1 MPPFDFSRRRQFLEF
16 FFHKSLLISR
26 PQSRMASLK
35 LVSGQKPRQI
45 AARILQ
51 QRRVGGGFVE
61 DLLENALH
69 GASLSPAD
77 RGLCQEITYGVV
89 RWQAT
94 LDWLIAR
101 KTNGREQKPALQNL
115 LRLGLYQIFWL
126 DRIPDHAAVH
136 ETVELAKQNG
146 FGAQAGFVN
155 AVLRGYL
162 REQDETQKL
171 LAGLKISQ
179 PALGWS
185 HPEWLVARWQKRWGI
200 EKTASLLEWNNTP
213 PKTFA
218 RVNKLKFGGTDGAR
232 LWSKT
237 QPQHAGQ
244 TGDAG
249 NVQTAAAGAAHT
261 AAPHKMADAG
271 DLLARW
277 REEGVEYDF
286 VRGDWLE
293 ENLVFELKSH
303 PPLNSLASFRDGW
316 FYIQDPGTLLA
327 VCQLGPQPGET
338 ILDFCAAPGGKTTF
352 IAQLM
357 NDQGRIVAQDVSE
370 ERLKWIQ
377 ENCARLGVTCVETI
391 LPSTLNAQRSTRF
404 DRVLVDAPCSN
415 TGVMRRRVDLRWR
428 IQPGE
433 IGRLRTAQLDLLK
446 QAVTQVKPGGIL
458 VYSTCSLEPEENG
471 EVVKQFLSEHANFK
485 LESERKLLPIVDGVD
500 GAYVAR
506 MKKG

>member
-1 MPPFDFSRRRQFLEF
+1 
-16 FFHKSLLISR
+16 
-26 PQSRMASLK
+26 MASLK

-69 GASLSPAD
+69 GAQLSLAD

-162 REQDETQKL
+162 RETDATKKL
-171 LAGLKISQ
+171 LSELKTMQ
-179 PALGWS
+179 PALAWS

-218 RVNKLKFGGTDGAR
+218 RVNTLKFGRAGSPLPAEHHGNGAHGVTR
-232 LWSKT
+232 PT
-237 QPQHAGQ
+237 F
-244 TGDAG
+244 D
-249 NVQTAAAGAAHT
+249 
-261 AAPHKMADAG
+261 DAG
-271 DLLARW
+271 DLLTRW
-277 REEGVEYDF
+277 REENVEYDF
-286 VRGDWLE
+286 VRRDWLE

-327 VCQLGPQPGET
+327 VCMLGPQPGET

-357 NDQGRIVAQDVSE
+357 NNQGRIIAQDVSD
-370 ERLKWIQ
+370 ERLEWIQ
-377 ENCARLGVTCVETI
+377 ENCARLGVTCVETLLNDSRCSRPAWRDQSAHS
-391 LPSTLNAQRSTRF
+391 LPSEDQRRLTSAATKLF
-404 DRVLVDAPCSN
+404 DRILVDAPCSN

-428 IQPGE
+428 IQPEE
-433 IGRLRTAQLDLLK
+433 IERLRAAQLDLLK
-446 QAVTQVKPGGIL
+446 QAATQVKPGGVL

-471 EVVKQFLSEHANFK
+471 EVVKQFLSEHADFK
-485 LESERKLLPIVDGVD
+485 LEYERELLPFADQVDGVF
-500 GAYVAR
+500 VAALVKAR
-506 MKKG
+506 

>member
-1 MPPFDFSRRRQFLEF
+1 MR
-16 FFHKSLLISR
+16 
-26 PQSRMASLK
+26 
-35 LVSGQKPRQI
+35 V
-45 AARILQ
+45 LQ
-51 QRRVGGGFVE
+51 QRHAGGKFIE
-61 DLLENALH
+61 DLLETALY
-69 GASLSPAD
+69 GAQLSSAD

-94 LDWLIAR
+94 LDWLIAQ
-101 KTNGREQKPALQNL
+101 KTDGREQKPGLQNL

-126 DRIPDHAAVH
+126 DRIPDHAAVN

-162 REQDETQKL
+162 REHDETKKL
-171 LAGLKISQ
+171 LTGLKISQ
-179 PALGWS
+179 LALGWS

-200 EKTASLLEWNNTP
+200 EKPASLLEWNNTP

-218 RVNKLKFGGTDGAR
+218 RVNTLKT
-232 LWSKT
+232 
-237 QPQHAGQ
+237 
-244 TGDAG
+244 DAG
-249 NVQTAAAGAAHT
+249 
-261 AAPHKMADAG
+261 K
-271 DLLARW
+271 LLEKW
-277 REEGVEYDF
+277 RDENVEYDF
-286 VRGDWLE
+286 VRRDWLE

-303 PPLNSLASFRDGW
+303 PPLSSLASFRDGW

-327 VCQLGPQPGET
+327 VCKLGPQPGET

-357 NDQGRIVAQDVSE
+357 NNQGRIVAQDVSD

-377 ENCARLGVTCVETI
+377 ENCARLGVTCVETQRAAGI
-391 LPSTLNAQRSTRF
+391 LPAGLGEKDGTASGTPAARF
-404 DRVLVDAPCSN
+404 DRILVDAPCSN

-428 IQPGE
+428 IQPEE
-433 IGRLRTAQLDLLK
+433 IECLRAAQLDLLQ
-446 QAVTQVKPGGIL
+446 QAAPQVKPGGVL

-471 EVVKQFLSEHANFK
+471 EVVKQFLSDHAGFK
-485 LESERKLLPIVDGVD
+485 LESERELLPFADNVD

-506 MKKG
+506 LIQG

>member
-1 MPPFDFSRRRQFLEF
+1 
-16 FFHKSLLISR
+16 
-26 PQSRMASLK
+26 MALLK
-35 LVSGQKPRQI
+35 LVGGQKPREI
-45 AARILQ
+45 AVRVLQ
-51 QRRVGGGFVE
+51 QRRAGGDFVE
-61 DLLENALH
+61 DLLENALQ
-69 GASLSPAD
+69 GASFSPAD

-171 LAGLKISQ
+171 LAGLKNSQ

-218 RVNKLKFGGTDGAR
+218 RVNTLKFRRGE
-232 LWSKT
+232 LHES
-237 QPQHAGQ
+237 Q
-244 TGDAG
+244 
-249 NVQTAAAGAAHT
+249 AAGGGASVPASRLVRSL
-261 AAPHKMADAG
+261 APPKDAG
-271 DLLARW
+271 DLLTRW
-277 REEGVEYDF
+277 RDENVEYDF
-286 VRGDWLE
+286 VRRDWLE

-303 PPLNSLASFRDGW
+303 PPLNSMASFRDGW

-357 NDQGRIVAQDVSE
+357 NNQGRIIAQDVSD

-377 ENCARLGVTCVETI
+377 ENYARLGVTCVETV
-391 LPSTLNAQRSTRF
+391 LPLALDPRPSTF

-428 IQPGE
+428 IQPEE
-433 IGRLRTAQLDLLK
+433 IERLRAAQLDLLK
-446 QAVTQVKPGGIL
+446 QAATQLKPGGVL
-458 VYSTCSLEPEENG
+458 VYSTCSLEPEENS
-471 EVVKQFLSEHANFK
+471 EVVKQFLSEHADFK
-485 LESERKLLPIVDGVD
+485 LESERDLLPFADGVD

-506 MKKG
+506 MKKV

>member
-1 MPPFDFSRRRQFLEF
+1 VR
-16 FFHKSLLISR
+16 
-26 PQSRMASLK
+26 
-35 LVSGQKPRQI
+35 V
-45 AARILQ
+45 LQ
-51 QRRVGGGFVE
+51 QRRAGGKFIE
-61 DLLENALH
+61 DLLETALY
-69 GASLSPAD
+69 GAQLSSAD
-77 RGLCQEITYGVV
+77 RALCQEIVYGIV

-101 KTNGREQKPALQNL
+101 KTDGREQKAALQNL
-115 LRLGLYQIFWL
+115 LRLGLYQIFRL

-146 FGAQAGFVN
+146 FGAQAGFIN

-162 REQDETQKL
+162 READATQKL
-171 LAGLKISQ
+171 LGELKTTQ

-213 PKTFA
+213 PKTFT
-218 RVNKLKFGGTDGAR
+218 RVNTLKFRRGELHESQTSGIKSGTR
-232 LWSKT
+232 ITRPSEFK
-237 QPQHAGQ
+237 
-244 TGDAG
+244 
-249 NVQTAAAGAAHT
+249 
-261 AAPHKMADAG
+261 DAG
-271 DLLARW
+271 DLLTHW
-277 REEGVEYDF
+277 RDENVEYDF
-286 VRGDWLE
+286 VRRDWLE

-303 PPLNSLASFRDGW
+303 PPLSSLASFRDGW

-327 VCQLGPQPGET
+327 VCKLGPQADET

-357 NDQGRIVAQDVSE
+357 NNQGRIVAQDVSE

-377 ENCARLGVTCVETI
+377 ENCARLGVTCVETVF
-391 LPSTLNAQRSTRF
+391 PSTLSLQPSTGF

-428 IQPGE
+428 IQPEE
-433 IGRLRTAQLDLLK
+433 IERLRTAQLDLLK
-446 QAVTQVKPGGIL
+446 QAATQVKPGGIL

-471 EVVKQFLSEHANFK
+471 EVVKQFLGDHAGFK
-485 LESERKLLPIVDGVD
+485 LESERELLPFVDNVD
-500 GAYVAR
+500 GAYVVR
-506 MKKG
+506 MKRG

>member
-1 MPPFDFSRRRQFLEF
+1 
-16 FFHKSLLISR
+16 
-26 PQSRMASLK
+26 MAPLN
-35 LVSGQKPRQI
+35 VVNEQKPREI
-45 AARILQ
+45 AVRVLQ
-51 QRRVGGGFVE
+51 QRRAGGKFIE
-61 DLLENALH
+61 DLLETALH
-69 GASLSPAD
+69 GAQLSSAD
-77 RGLCQEITYGVV
+77 RALCQEIVYGIV

-101 KTNGREQKPALQNL
+101 KTDGREQKPGLQNL
-115 LRLGLYQIFWL
+115 LRLGLYQIFRL
-126 DRIPDHAAVH
+126 DRIPDHAAVN

-162 REQDETQKL
+162 REHDETKKL

-185 HPEWLVARWQKRWGI
+185 HSEWLVARWQKRWGI

-218 RVNKLKFGGTDGAR
+218 RVNTLKT
-232 LWSKT
+232 
-237 QPQHAGQ
+237 
-244 TGDAG
+244 DAG
-249 NVQTAAAGAAHT
+249 
-261 AAPHKMADAG
+261 K
-271 DLLARW
+271 LLEKW
-277 REEGVEYDF
+277 RDENVEYDF
-286 VRGDWLE
+286 VRREQLG

-303 PPLNSLASFRDGW
+303 PPLSSLASFRDGW

-327 VCQLGPQPGET
+327 ACKLGPQPGET

-357 NDQGRIVAQDVSE
+357 NNQGRVVAQDVSD

-377 ENCARLGVTCVETI
+377 ENCQRLGVTCVELQRAAGI
-391 LPSTLNAQRSTRF
+391 LSAEQTKDGTASGTLAARF
-404 DRVLVDAPCSN
+404 DRILVDAPCSN

-428 IQPGE
+428 IQPAE
-433 IGRLRTAQLDLLK
+433 IERLRTAQLDLLQ
-446 QAVTQVKPGGIL
+446 QAATQVKPGGVL

-471 EVVKQFLSEHANFK
+471 EVVKHFLNEHADFK
-485 LESERKLLPIVDGVD
+485 LESEHELLPFVDNVD
-500 GAYVAR
+500 GAYVAKLIR
-506 MKKG
+506 A

>member
-1 MPPFDFSRRRQFLEF
+1 
-16 FFHKSLLISR
+16 
-26 PQSRMASLK
+26 MASLK

-45 AARILQ
+45 AARVLQ

-101 KTNGREQKPALQNL
+101 KTSGREQKPALQNL

-146 FGAQAGFVN
+146 FGSQAGFVN

-162 REQDETQKL
+162 REQDETRKL

-185 HPEWLVARWQKRWGI
+185 HPEWLVARWQQRWGI

-218 RVNKLKFGGTDGAR
+218 RVNTLKFRRDELHESQTSGIKSGTRITRPSEFKD
-232 LWSKT
+232 
-237 QPQHAGQ
+237 
-244 TGDAG
+244 
-249 NVQTAAAGAAHT
+249 V
-261 AAPHKMADAG
+261 G
-271 DLLARW
+271 DLLTRW
-277 REEGVEYDF
+277 REENVEYDF
-286 VRGDWLE
+286 VRRDWLE

-316 FYIQDPGTLLA
+316 FYIQDSSTLLA
-327 VCQLGPQPGET
+327 VCKLGPQPGET

-357 NDQGRIVAQDVSE
+357 NNQGRIIAHDVSE

-391 LPSTLNAQRSTRF
+391 LPSTLNLQPSTGF

-428 IQPGE
+428 IQPEE
-433 IGRLRTAQLDLLK
+433 IERLRAAQLDLLK
-446 QAVTQVKPGGIL
+446 QAATQLKPGGAL
-458 VYSTCSLEPEENG
+458 VYSTCSLEPEENQ
-471 EVVKQFLSEHANFK
+471 EVVKQFLSEHAGFK
-485 LESERKLLPIVDGVD
+485 LKGERELLPFIDGVD
-500 GAYVAR
+500 GAYVAW